1 MHLFT
6 SIEPLFST
14 KVAAV
19 PLDEDSSRW
28 SSQILQEL
36 YRTVPEASE
45 YNPQVLMLR
54 QDDEQGFALG
64 VVVISG
70 QTDSALSA
78 AHSQQSTSKR
88 ALIPVVIKNNE
99 LCPLDLVMTGNQKML
114 PLNGTRL
121 REALFRP
128 NTFDMMTDDSS
139 DQSLYSLFY
148 PPGRG
153 SNSPGSGFAGG
164 SGDTA
169 GVIYGPGMKTA
180 EAQLKQSMLSSILPT
195 LSQLDLDALSQK
207 VSELGLE
214 GQLRANPAFLAV
226 MSKVSEYDGRLLRE
240 GDPEIL
246 MDKAASLAGV
256 DVAQFGYNPYLNIYW
271 VKTAARSLY
280 SPSAEAISRGDLLK
294 LAGAEITEK
303 VDTEGTVTVSDPVRS
318 ATPLSIEDRWE
329 LITTPGIY
337 RVRGTNGQEMTGW
350 VLPSLTDFDG
360 TRVPMTAFTNG
371 AAASVQSEV
380 VGSKVTDSVLNLPAA
395 KPQGAGL
402 LYVAGA
408 AGIEATVPFKIQGS
422 EAGMDGSDTL
432 HVVSMTGSPHR
443 IRFVEGLKAM
453 VPGGDEVM
461 MPATA
466 KFLPLNQEAPVV
478 LVDNLDAMKT
488 AAFAQPYITIRH
500 GGDILGLEYHQLPGF
515 EACGLKTASLD
526 DAVFTLCAAG
536 MSPPQAHALIKQAEV
551 SMNTVFAAGVQDIRP
566 VDQFM
571 VEVEKRA
578 AAKVAEAHA
587 LRRDLLKE
595 ASVLPDIQTVDSVL
609 SLNYINPENIR
620 LYVGKLPYLE
630 RALNTVCELTLFSR
644 LGMSEVPENAAAR
657 AARAID
663 EVVQGLKG
671 LAMRTADTLNSTAQ
685 TR

>member
-64 VVVISG
+64 VIVISG

-78 AHSQQSTSKR
+78 AGNSQPTSKR

-114 PLNGTRL
+114 PLNGIRL

-128 NTFDMMTDDSS
+128 NTFDMMTDDSG
-139 DQSLYSLFY
+139 DQSLYSMFY

-180 EAQLKQSMLSSILPT
+180 ESQLKQSMLSSILPT

-226 MSKVSEYDGRLLRE
+226 MSKVSEYDGRLLRD

-256 DVAQFGYNPYLNIYW
+256 DVAQFGWSRHRDTYW
-271 VKTAARSLY
+271 MKTAARSLY
-280 SPSAEAISRGDLLK
+280 AMAVDDISRGDLLK

-303 VDTEGTVTVSDPVRS
+303 VDTEGTVTVSDPVRG
-318 ATPLSIEDRWE
+318 ATPLSMDTQWE
-329 LITTPGIY
+329 LVTTPGIY
-337 RVRGTNGQEMTGW
+337 RVKDVSGQEMTGW
-350 VLPSLTDFDG
+350 VLPSLIDFDG
-360 TRVPMTAFTNG
+360 THVPMTAFTNG

-380 VGSKVTDSVLNLPAA
+380 VGSKVSDGSVNLPAA
-395 KPQGAGL
+395 QPTGAGL
-402 LYVAGA
+402 FYVVAGS
-408 AGIEATVPFKIQGS
+408 GIKATVPFKIQGS
-422 EAGMDGSDTL
+422 EAGMDGSDVL
-432 HVVSMTGSPHR
+432 HIVSMTGSPHR
-443 IRFVEGLKAM
+443 LRFVEGLKAM
-453 VPGGDEVM
+453 VPGGDEVL
-461 MPATA
+461 MPSTA
-466 KFLPLNQEAPVV
+466 KFLPLNQEAPVA
-478 LVDNLDAMKT
+478 LVDSLDAMKT
-488 AAFAQPYITIRH
+488 AAFAQPYIAIRH
-500 GGDILGLEYHQLPGF
+500 GGGVIDLEYHQLPGL
-515 EACGLKTASLD
+515 EAAGMKMASID
-526 DAVFTLCAAG
+526 DTIFTLCAAG
-536 MSPPQAHALIKQAEV
+536 LSPPQAHGLIKQAELTMSTAYATGV
-551 SMNTVFAAGVQDIRP
+551 CDVRPVADFMAGV
-566 VDQFM
+566 
-571 VEVEKRA
+571 EKSA
-578 AAKVAEAHA
+578 AAKVAETRA

-671 LAMRTADTLNSTAQ
+671 LAMRTADTLNSAAQ
-685 TR
+685 AR